1 MPELPD
7 VEIFRRLVEL
17 KCNRRSI
24 DHAVVSDVGIL
35 EGISAPALLRRL
47 KGEALGLP
55 RRHGKHL
62 MLALDRDG
70 VLTMHFGTNGA
81 LLLVPANE
89 PDPPYTR
96 LQLHLA
102 GGDRLDYVNPR
113 RIGRVGFAQS
123 AEAFVAEAEL
133 GPDALDPAFDLK
145 TFAATLAKS
154 KRDIKSVLMDQAT
167 VAGIGNIYS
176 DEILFQARMHP
187 GTVAASLDSERSK
200 HLFHAMKKVL
210 ETAIEHGAGSEQA
223 AERAPPGSLLPERHP
238 GGRCPRCGVP
248 LATVKRGGRTAYFC
262 RQCQPK

>member
-7 VEIFRRLVEL
+7 VEIFRRLVEVN
-17 KCNRRSI
+17 CNRRSI
-24 DHAVVSDVGIL
+24 DRAVVSDAGIL
-35 EGISAPALLRRL
+35 DGISAAALERRL
-47 KGEALGLP
+47 KGDALGLP

-62 MLALDRDG
+62 LIALDRGG

-81 LLLVPANE
+81 LRLVSANE

-113 RIGRVGFAQS
+113 RIGRVGVAPS
-123 AEAFVAEAEL
+123 AEAFIAEAEL
-133 GPDALDPAFDLK
+133 GRDALDPAFDVG

-167 VAGIGNIYS
+167 AAGIGNIYS
-176 DEILFQARMHP
+176 DEILFQARIHP
-187 GTVAASLDSERSK
+187 GAVAARLDSEKVK
-200 HLFHAMKKVL
+200 HLFRTMKKVL
-210 ETAIEHGAGSEQA
+210 ETAIERGGGSEQG
-223 AERAPPGSLLPERHP
+223 AERAPTGSLLPERHP
-238 GGRCPRCGVP
+238 GGRCPRCGVA
-248 LATVKRGGRTAYFC
+248 LATVKRAGRTAYYC